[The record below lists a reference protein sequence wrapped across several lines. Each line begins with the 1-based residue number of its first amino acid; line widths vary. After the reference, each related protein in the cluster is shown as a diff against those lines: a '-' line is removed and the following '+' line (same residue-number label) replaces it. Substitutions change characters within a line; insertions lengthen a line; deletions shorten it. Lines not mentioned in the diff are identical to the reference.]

1 MKVKSW
7 TKSNGVHRLHD
18 FMAMGLVNSFD
29 VAIDGGASI
38 GAWAYGMSQYFKRVI
53 AFEPTP
59 ETFAKL
65 AHNTSYIENI
75 ECRNQALMD
84 KPGSIS
90 MEAPAG
96 NDAMKARYAAWNSKG
111 CILATTID
119 SLQLSSCGLIKLDVE
134 GAEPL
139 ALDGA
144 AETIARCRPA
154 LVVEIAFSARFGVE
168 PEAVHQ
174 KVIDMGYRESFRDAQ
189 DRFYVYGKEPPQ

>member
-7 TKSNGVHRLHD
+7 KKSNNVRRLHD

-38 GAWAYGMSQYFKRVI
+38 GAWAYGMAKYFQRVI

-59 ETFAKL
+59 ETFAHL
-65 AHNTSYIENI
+65 AHNTKNIENI
-75 ECRNQALMD
+75 ECRNQALMNTF
-84 KPGSIS
+84 GFIS
-90 MEAPAG
+90 MKAPIG
-96 NDAMKARYAAWNSKG
+96 NPAMKARYVDWDDGGRVQA
-111 CILATTID
+111 ITID
-119 SLQLSSCGLIKLDVE
+119 SLNLSSCGLIKLDVE

-174 KVIDMGYRESFRDAQ
+174 KVLDMGYRESFRDAQ

>member
-7 TKSNGVHRLHD
+7 TKSNNVRRLHD

-38 GAWAYGMSQYFKRVI
+38 GAWAYGMAKYFERVI

-59 ETFAKL
+59 ETFQML
-65 AHNTSYIENI
+65 ATNTGAIPNI
-75 ECRNQALMD
+75 QCRNQALMN

-90 MEAPAG
+90 MIAPIG
-96 NDAMKARYAAWNSKG
+96 NDALKARYVEMNPRGHIGA
-111 CILATTID
+111 ITID
-119 SLQLSSCGLIKLDVE
+119 SLNLPSCGLIKLDIE

-139 ALDGA
+139 AFDGA
-144 AETIARCRPA
+144 AETIARCHPA
-154 LVVEIAFSARFGVE
+154 LVIEIAFSARFGVE

-174 KVIDMGYRESFRDAQ
+174 KVLDMGYREAFRDAQ
-189 DRFYVYGKEPPQ
+189 DRFYVYGEVK